1 MTQILRF
8 ASVGVANT
16 FLSFT
21 VIFLCLWSGWGDYA
35 ANAAGYTAGL
45 AFSYTANRYWTFELA
60 GREHNSRQVYRFLFA
75 ALIAYAVNLAI
86 VTIARW
92 NGFIDTPFSH
102 IAGACGYTAISFL
115 LQRFFVFNADDKG
128 FPDLRQTAQAYWPE
142 HLILLLAL
150 ACGLALRH
158 IPLTHDV
165 IWQFWIAR
173 QMLHGYT
180 LYRDIW
186 ELNPPLW
193 FWSALPIQWVSSQL
207 GLSSLRVLTAVVI
220 GIGAGS
226 ALLLGRMCRERVN
239 SERALLMA
247 GVFWFATIMPLYD
260 FGQREQLALMGAL
273 PYAALIV
280 NRRERQEVPLA
291 LAFLIGL
298 MGAYGF
304 ALKHYFAAIPAL
316 LELWLLFALR
326 HDWKPIRPETMTV
339 AAFALLYAMAVFLF
353 SPDFLSN
360 IVPMVRAA
368 YHGYEVPL
376 ARMMD
381 EPAQFIWLVCVITLI
396 LYSRWKSSRSTALTQ
411 AFLILAAGFGLAY
424 VLQNKGWQYHAI
436 PVTGSLLMA
445 VLARALDGGMHQL
458 PKRPLAIGIITFA
471 IAVGIVQRPY
481 YNFLQRHSE
490 PFMDGVLVGQPVA
503 ILTSDPMWAWPMVE
517 NRHFL
522 WPLHVYSYWMF
533 PAIGEYELGINQN
546 QEIKAL
552 GEQIRRQTAHDLTC
566 NPPQLILIDRPLRHF
581 TYGGKTF
588 DVRRWLM
595 ADPAISSLIGGYY
608 TEGKGNRFLTVY
620 RKTQRKILI
629 PRPINC
635 LSPAHTTTAKE

>member
-1 MTQILRF
+1 MTQIVRF

-16 FLSFT
+16 LLSFAI
-21 VIFLCLWSGWGDYA
+21 IFLCLWSGWGDYA
-35 ANAAGYTAGL
+35 ANVAGYAAGL
-45 AFSYTANRYWTFELA
+45 ALSYTANRYWTFGLA
-60 GREHNSRQVYRFLFA
+60 GHGHSSRQIYRFLFA

-92 NGFIDTPFSH
+92 NGFIDTPISH
-102 IAGACGYTAISFL
+102 IAGACGYTVTSFL
-115 LQRFFVFNADDKG
+115 LQRFFVFRTTEK
-128 FPDLRQTAQAYWPE
+128 DLPGLGRTTRAYWPE

-150 ACGLALRH
+150 SCWLALRH

-193 FWSALPIQWVSSQL
+193 FWSALPIEWVSSHL
-207 GLSSLRVLTAVVI
+207 GLSSLRVLVAVVI
-220 GIGAGS
+220 GMGAS
-226 ALLLGRMCRERVN
+226 AALLLGRMCRERSN
-239 SERALLMA
+239 AERALLMA
-247 GVFWFATIMPLYD
+247 GAFWFATIMPLYD

-280 NRRERQEVPLA
+280 NRRERREVPLA

-304 ALKHYFAAIPAL
+304 ALKHYFAAIPVL
-316 LELWLLFALR
+316 LELWLVFALR
-326 HDWKPIRPETMTV
+326 RDWKPIRPETLTV
-339 AAFALLYAMAVFLF
+339 AASALLYAMAVFLF
-353 SPDFLSN
+353 SPDFLSH
-360 IVPMVRAA
+360 IVPMVEAA
-368 YHGYEVPL
+368 YHGYEVPF
-376 ARMMD
+376 ARMID
-381 EPAQFIWLVCVITLI
+381 EPAQLIWFLCAVALI
-396 LYSRWKSSRSTALTQ
+396 LYSGLRSGGNTALTR

-424 VLQNKGWQYHAI
+424 VLQNKGWQYHAV

-445 VLARALDGGMHQL
+445 LLARALDGGTHQL
-458 PKRPLAIGIITFA
+458 PRRPLAIGIIAFA
-471 IAVGIVQRPY
+471 IAVGILQRPY

-490 PFMDGVLVGQPVA
+490 PFMEEVPAGQPIA

-517 NRHFL
+517 NRHLL

-533 PAIGEYELGINQN
+533 PAIGEYELGINRN
-546 QEIKAL
+546 PEVRAL
-552 GEQIRRQTAHDLTC
+552 GERIRRQTAHDLAC
-566 NPPQLILIDRPLRHF
+566 NPPQMILIDRPLRHF
-581 TYGGKTF
+581 TYSGKAF

-595 ADPAISSLIGGYY
+595 ADPEISSLIDGYY
-608 TEGKGNRFLTVY
+608 AEGKGNRFLEVY
-620 RKTQRKILI
+620 RRTQRKIAI
-629 PRPINC
+629 PPPDNC
-635 LSPAHTTTAKE
+635 LSPAS